1 MFIRGRKLNISL
13 VFITQSYFKVPK
25 DVRLNTTHFFIAKIP
40 NKRELQQIAINHSS
54 DINTKDFANIY
65 RKYTPEPYSFL
76 INDTSVPSNNPSKG
90 LEKIFLIYIIYTGKY
105 AAHGF
110 AKVSALKAFNAAE
123 KFDFTCLSESYLYS
137 TVSSGDSG
145 FPLYCYN
152 LIRAVYP
159 KNIKQRGVCF
169 YYGETLTVKTIQRN
183 YQSEWPVCEVK
194 FENKSNFIVTLY
206 RSPSQNDVEFFE
218 FLRGLESA
226 IDKINQSNPYFV
238 LL

>member
-1 MFIRGRKLNISL
+1 M
-13 VFITQSYFKVPK
+13 
-25 DVRLNTTHFFIAKIP
+25 
-40 NKRELQQIAINHSS
+40 
-54 DINTKDFANIY
+54 
-65 RKYTPEPYSFL
+65 
-76 INDTSVPSNNPSKG
+76 
-90 LEKIFLIYIIYTGKY
+90 
-105 AAHGF
+105 
-110 AKVSALKAFNAAE
+110 
-123 KFDFTCLSESYLYS
+123 
-137 TVSSGDSG
+137 
-145 FPLYCYN
+145 
-152 LIRAVYP
+152 IRAVYP